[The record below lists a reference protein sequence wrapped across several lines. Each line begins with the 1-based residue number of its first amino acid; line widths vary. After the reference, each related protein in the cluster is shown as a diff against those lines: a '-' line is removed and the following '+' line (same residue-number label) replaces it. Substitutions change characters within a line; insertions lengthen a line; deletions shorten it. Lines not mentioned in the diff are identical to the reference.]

1 MDIWNK
7 TGINLTIPPSPA
19 APEPSLLISSLA
31 IVIGSV
37 VTIINVIVFVGAIR
51 CSPFKQNAHFVLV
64 VGLTV
69 TDICSGLALFING
82 IRLSFSS
89 LYRLPGLCAFVI
101 IVNAVAL
108 LASVTQICLI
118 CLNRYILLSKTN
130 LNAKMFSKKNRCVFI
145 ALNWAIAIVIVL
157 AFIDLKTINKKF
169 NVCFVQIVYGEKFK
183 PFRYAYCL
191 YSGLVVSCT
200 VFFYLMALFAL
211 RKSSK
216 QTHAQRITVA
226 AIIAFPSKTKNTHGI
241 EPNGNNQ
248 LRTIISSNNNDAET
262 VSEHLNNAMSPPRQP
277 PSQETL
283 RKMFHTMKTVGF
295 IVIALLCF
303 TGPFIIVNLLKSESQ
318 SVILLTAN
326 VATLNSIVNPFIYCK
341 NIKTLRD
348 KLQSMLC
355 CIAAHT

>member
-1 MDIWNK
+1 MDTWNK
-7 TGINLTIPPSPA
+7 TGITSTIPASA
-19 APEPSLLISSLA
+19 EPFLVISLLA
-31 IVIGSV
+31 IAIGGV
-37 VTIINVIVFVGAIR
+37 VTLINVVVLVAAIQ
-51 CSPFKQNAHFVLV
+51 CSPLKQNAHFILV
-64 VGLTV
+64 VGLTA
-69 TDICSGLALFING
+69 TDICSGLAMFTNG
-82 IRLSFSS
+82 IRLSFST
-89 LYRLPGLCAFVI
+89 LYRLPGPCAFVI

-130 LNAKMFSKKNRCVFI
+130 LNAKLFSKKNRFVFI

-157 AFIDLKTINKKF
+157 AFIDVKTINKTF
-169 NVCFVQIVYGEKFK
+169 NVCFVQVVFGEKFK

-191 YSGLVVSCT
+191 YSGVVVSCT

-226 AIIAFPSKTKNTHGI
+226 STIAFPSKSKNIHGI

-248 LRTIISSNNNDAET
+248 LRTIVHSDPNDAKT
-262 VSEHLNNAMSPPRQP
+262 VSEHLNNTMSPPRQP
-277 PSQETL
+277 RSQETL
-283 RKMFHTMKTVGF
+283 RKMSHTMKTVGF
-295 IVIALLCF
+295 IVVALLCF

-355 CIAAHT
+355 CIPAHT